1 MYYAASLLR
10 DTVSAGDSKY
20 RGIHKVYSVWLCN
33 DVLPGLCLA
42 DELKEQYVH
51 TYSLW
56 RNYENSTQVYKD
68 KYADLMQ
75 VVMVELSKLKKND
88 GLAAEMLYK
97 LFNETQDIVS
107 VIERV
112 AGVTLLDA
120 RKGVGAMVNYETLL
134 EEANTK
140 AEEANMKAVRNIV
153 KSWFKLKQD
162 YTAAKAY
169 VLEEYPDIDM
179 KLLDSIIFEVYG
191 L

>member
-1 MYYAASLLR
+1 M
-10 DTVSAGDSKY
+10 
-20 RGIHKVYSVWLCN
+20 
-33 DVLPGLCLA
+33 
-42 DELKEQYVH
+42 
-51 TYSLW
+51 
-56 RNYENSTQVYKD
+56 YKD

-88 GLAAEMLYK
+88 RLAAEMLY
-97 LFNETQDIVS
+97 NETQDIVS

-169 VLEEYPDIDM
+169 VLEEYYI
-179 KLLDSIIFEVYG
+179 
-191 L
+191 

>member
-1 MYYAASLLR
+1 
-10 DTVSAGDSKY
+10 
-20 RGIHKVYSVWLCN
+20 
-33 DVLPGLCLA
+33 
-42 DELKEQYVH
+42 
-51 TYSLW
+51 
-56 RNYENSTQVYKD
+56 
-68 KYADLMQ
+68 MQ

-88 GLAAEMLYK
+88 RLAAEMLYK

-162 YTAAKAY
+162 YTVAKAY

>member
-1 MYYAASLLR
+1 
-10 DTVSAGDSKY
+10 
-20 RGIHKVYSVWLCN
+20 
-33 DVLPGLCLA
+33 
-42 DELKEQYVH
+42 
-51 TYSLW
+51 
-56 RNYENSTQVYKD
+56 
-68 KYADLMQ
+68 MQ

-88 GLAAEMLYK
+88 RLAAEMLYK

-112 AGVTLLDA
+112 AG
-120 RKGVGAMVNYETLL
+120 AMVNYETLL

-140 AEEANMKAVRNIV
+140 AEEENMKAVRNIV

>member
-1 MYYAASLLR
+1 
-10 DTVSAGDSKY
+10 
-20 RGIHKVYSVWLCN
+20 
-33 DVLPGLCLA
+33 
-42 DELKEQYVH
+42 
-51 TYSLW
+51 
-56 RNYENSTQVYKD
+56 
-68 KYADLMQ
+68 MQ

-88 GLAAEMLYK
+88 RLAAEMLYK

-162 YTAAKAY
+162 YTATKAY

>member
-1 MYYAASLLR
+1 M
-10 DTVSAGDSKY
+10 
-20 RGIHKVYSVWLCN
+20 
-33 DVLPGLCLA
+33 
-42 DELKEQYVH
+42 
-51 TYSLW
+51 
-56 RNYENSTQVYKD
+56 YKD

-88 GLAAEMLYK
+88 RLAAEMLYK

-162 YTAAKAY
+162 YTVAKAY